1 MRSSRSGSGE
11 SCSVSTDLPTAG
23 RVPDVARPARR
34 ATFQSERRAAGRAAQ
49 EEGTAHGGRRAAGG
63 VRKLPPAACGIRTEV
78 LALVRSKQEVEIDLG
93 PGRRPCVVFVELAK
107 AGRL

>member
-1 MRSSRSGSGE
+1 MSGGPQAAQ
-11 SCSVSTDLPTAG
+11 LKKK
-23 RVPDVARPARR
+23 ARR
-34 ATFQSERRAAGRAAQ
+34 
-49 EEGTAHGGRRAAGG
+49 TADGGRRAAGG